1 MEVIYLD
8 EKVDFS
14 KERTVIGLGNFDGF
28 HKGHIHLLKEI
39 KNISKK
45 NALISSLLIFRTHTD
60 EIFNKKDYKYLS
72 FLSDKFE
79 ILKNFGIDKVFMFLM
94 IVFYSCMLFAENAD
108 DNNASTLFRHKT
120 QGGQSIFHTLIEIGR
135 ASCRE
140 RV

>member
-79 ILKNFGIDKVFMFLM
+79 ILKNFGIDRVFVKSFN
-94 IVFYSCMLFAENAD
+94 INFSNKTRGEN
-108 DNNASTLFRHKT
+108 TYIEWKT
-120 QGGQSIFHTLIEIGR
+120 
-135 ASCRE
+135 
-140 RV
+140 